1 MPTPRLLTLIE
12 TMPAHLVGSHRAAG
26 NWGDYPANGAV
37 RAVVVCGAAVA
48 ADCYLAHNG
57 YDHVMRP
64 ATAADVARYGILDEE

>member
-37 RAVVVCGAAVA
+37 RAVVVGGAAVA
-48 ADCYLAHNG
+48 ADYLTDNG
-57 YDHVMRP
+57 YDHAVRD
-64 ATAADVARYGILDEE
+64 ATAADVARYGTLEEE